1 MGVAFTSPRADLPAM
16 HVTDEE
22 GVRTI
27 TFDRPEAM
35 NAMTTDIA
43 SDLADAFESLD
54 PEEHDACVLTGEGKA
69 FSAGGDIQMMAER
82 DWNADQ
88 SYEVMTSTFG
98 RVAESAIESPVP
110 IVAKVNGDAVGA
122 GMAVT
127 LVADFA
133 ISVDSA
139 RFGAG
144 FVKVGLVPDTGGT
157 FLLPQILGLRTAKD
171 LAITG
176 RLVDAA
182 EAADM
187 GIVNRTVAADELDAA
202 VDDLVATLQKRP
214 TRTIGLIKEGIHGN
228 TGRGWADAL
237 DREAML
243 QARAYDTPEHEE
255 GVSAFL
261 EKRDP
266 EF

>member
-1 MGVAFTSPRADLPAM
+1 MRI
-16 HVTDEE
+16 TDEG
-22 GVRTI
+22 GVRRI

-35 NAMTTDIA
+35 NAMTTTIA
-43 SDLADAFESLD
+43 GELADAIEGLD
-54 PEEHDACVLTGEGKA
+54 PEEHDVCVLTGEGRA
-69 FSAGGDIQMMAER
+69 FSAGGDIQMMADR
-82 DWNADQ
+82 DWNAEE
-88 SYEVMTSTFG
+88 SYEVMTTTFG
-98 RVAESAIESPVP
+98 RVAEAAIESSVP
-110 IVAKVNGDAVGA
+110 IVARVNGDAVGA

-133 ISVDSA
+133 ITVDSA

-157 FLLPQILGLRTAKD
+157 FLLPQMLGLRTAKD

-182 EAADM
+182 EAEEM
-187 GIVNRTVAADELDAA
+187 GIVNETVAADELDDA
-202 VDDLVATLQKRP
+202 VDDLVETLAKRP

-228 TGRGWADAL
+228 AGRGWQDAL

>member
-1 MGVAFTSPRADLPAM
+1 MRI
-16 HVTDEE
+16 TDDD
-22 GVRTI
+22 GVRQI
-27 TFDRPEAM
+27 TFDRPDAM
-35 NAMTTDIA
+35 NAMTTTVA
-43 SDLADAFESLD
+43 AELADALESLD
-54 PEEHDACVLTGEGKA
+54 PDEHDACVITGEGRA
-69 FSAGGDIQMMAER
+69 FSAGGDVQMMTDR
-82 DWNADQ
+82 DWNADE

-98 RVAESAIESPVP
+98 RAAEAAIESAVP

-122 GMAVT
+122 GMAV
-127 LVADFA
+127 VAVSDFA
-133 ISVDSA
+133 IAVDSA
-139 RFGAG
+139 RFSAA

-157 FLLPQILGLRTAKD
+157 FLLPQLLGLRTAKD

-176 RLVDAA
+176 RLVDAD
-182 EAADM
+182 EAAELD
-187 GIVNRTVAADELDAA
+187 IVNRTVAAEELDEA
-202 VDDLVATLQKRP
+202 VDDLVATLKKRP

-228 TGRGWADAL
+228 AGREWHDAL

>member
-1 MGVAFTSPRADLPAM
+1 MRL
-16 HVTDEE
+16 TDED
-22 GVRTI
+22 GVRQI

-43 SDLADAFESLD
+43 AELADAIESLD
-54 PEEHDACVLTGEGKA
+54 PEEHDACVITGEGKA
-69 FSAGGDIQMMAER
+69 FSAGGDIQMMADR
-82 DWNADQ
+82 DWNAEE
-88 SYEVMTSTFG
+88 SYEVMTTTFG
-98 RVAESAIESPVP
+98 RVAEAAIESSVP

-133 ISVDSA
+133 ISVDTA

-157 FLLPQILGLRTAKD
+157 FLLPQMLGLRTAKD

-176 RLVDAA
+176 RLVDAE
-182 EAADM
+182 EAAEM
-187 GIVNRTVAADELDAA
+187 GIVNRTVDAEALDGAVADLLE
-202 VDDLVATLQKRP
+202 TLKSRP
-214 TRTIGLIKEGIHGN
+214 TRTIGLIKQGIHGN
-228 TGRGWADAL
+228 AGRSWQDAL

-261 EKRDP
+261 EKREP

>member
-1 MGVAFTSPRADLPAM
+1 MRIS
-16 HVTDEE
+16 DED
-22 GVRTI
+22 GVRRI

-35 NAMTTDIA
+35 NAMTTTIA
-43 SDLADAFESLD
+43 AELADALEGLD
-54 PEEHDACVLTGEGKA
+54 PEDHDACVVTGEGRA
-69 FSAGGDIQMMAER
+69 FSAGGDIQMMADR
-82 DWNADQ
+82 DWNAEE
-88 SYEVMTSTFG
+88 SYEVMTTTFG
-98 RVAESAIESPVP
+98 RVAEAAIESSVP
-110 IVAKVNGDAVGA
+110 IVARVNGDAVGA

-133 ISVDSA
+133 VTVDSA

-157 FLLPQILGLRTAKD
+157 FLLPQMLGLRTAKD

-182 EAADM
+182 EAEEM
-187 GIVNRTVAADELDAA
+187 GIVNETVEAEDLDDA
-202 VDDLVATLQKRP
+202 VDDLVETLAKRP

-228 TGRGWADAL
+228 AGRGWQDAL

>member
-1 MGVAFTSPRADLPAM
+1 MRIS
-16 HVTDEE
+16 DED
-22 GVRTI
+22 GVRQV

-43 SDLADAFESLD
+43 ADLADAFESLD
-54 PEEHDACVLTGEGKA
+54 ADEHDACIVTGEGKA
-69 FSAGGDIQMMAER
+69 FSAGGDIQMMADR
-82 DWNADQ
+82 DWNAQ
-88 SYEVMTSTFG
+88 ESYEVMTTTFG
-98 RVAESAIESPVP
+98 RVAEAAIESPVP

-122 GMAVT
+122 GMAVV
-127 LVADFA
+127 LVSDFA
-133 ISVDSA
+133 ITVDSA

-157 FLLPQILGLRTAKD
+157 FLMPQLLGLRTAKD

-176 RLVDAA
+176 RLVDAT
-182 EAADM
+182 EAAEM
-187 GIVNRTVAADELDAA
+187 GIVNRTVSAEELDGA
-202 VDDLVATLQKRP
+202 VAELVETLKKRP
-214 TRTIGLIKEGIHGN
+214 TQTIGLIKEGIHGN
-228 TGRGWADAL
+228 AGRGWEDAL

-261 EKRDP
+261 EKREP